1 MSISVLF
8 VCLGNICRSPT
19 AEGVFRKLIHEA
31 GLQDSVTID
40 SAGTGDWHIGRAPDP
55 RAIAAAH
62 NRGIDITDLRA
73 RQVSP
78 SDFSEF
84 DYILAMDSNNLSDL
98 RHLSQSMD
106 RKGQLCLFLDYAAQ
120 GSEKDVPDPYYTEA
134 QGFEEVL
141 DLIDAGSRGLI
152 RAIQQQLVDYA

>member
-19 AEGVFRKLIHEA
+19 AEGVFRKLIHES
-31 GLQDSVTID
+31 GLQDNVKID
-40 SAGTGDWHIGRAPDP
+40 SAGTGGWHVDKAPDP

-73 RQVSP
+73 RQVTR
-78 SDFSEF
+78 SDFGEF

-98 RHLSQSMD
+98 QRLSSD
-106 RKGQLCLFLDYAAQ
+106 LDKKGQLRLFLDYAA
-120 GSEKDVPDPYYTEA
+120 SIPEKEVPDPYYTEA

-141 DLIDAGSRGLI
+141 DLVEAGSRGLI